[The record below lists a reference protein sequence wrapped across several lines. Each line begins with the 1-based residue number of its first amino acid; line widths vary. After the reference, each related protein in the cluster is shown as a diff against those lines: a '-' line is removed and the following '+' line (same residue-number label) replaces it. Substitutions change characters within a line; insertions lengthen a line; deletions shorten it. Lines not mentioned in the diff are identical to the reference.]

1 MKKHASKK
9 KKTAV
14 AKNESVPQTGES
26 ALESK
31 KPIITF
37 RNRLRSWIRE
47 SQFLATT
54 LSIILTFGTTAL
66 VEHCQRIKDRR
77 LSAMM
82 VMGNIETFSRKVE
95 EMANSMA
102 RRDSIATW
110 MLSLPQDSLDLIPP
124 SEMVDLINEV
134 IAGIDFL
141 THDKTAESIFSSN
154 IETWKNM
161 QKFQFIDNVG
171 SCFSEMNADENYWR
185 EWVKGFEE
193 AVNDV
198 LEHPEQ
204 HPGERTCTKLL
215 RNDVFRQKIES
226 FHVRQYWL
234 EYLAAKYRYLNQKS
248 AKMMDIK
255 YEKVEAFADERLNEV
270 NINQVEPVQSQFRKK
285 TLKADSLNT
294 LRPIKLHID
303 SIIQGKL
310 RPKSPQ

>member
-1 MKKHASKK
+1 MKKHSSKK
-9 KKTAV
+9 KKAAAPKSEPT
-14 AKNESVPQTGES
+14 PQTGES
-26 ALESK
+26 TLESK
-31 KPIITF
+31 KPVSSF
-37 RNRLRSWIRE
+37 KSKLRSWVRE

-54 LSIILTFGTTAL
+54 LSIILTFGSTAL
-66 VEHCQRIKDRR
+66 VNHCQRLKDRK

-82 VMGNIETFSRKVE
+82 VMGNIETFSRRVE
-95 EMANSMA
+95 DMASSMA

-171 SCFSEMNADENYWR
+171 FCFSEMNADENYWR

-198 LEHPEQ
+198 LEHPEE
-204 HPGERTCTKLL
+204 HSGERTCTKLL

-255 YEKVEAFADERLNEV
+255 YEEVEAFADERLNEV
-270 NINQVEPVQSQFRKK
+270 DIDEVEPVQSQFRKK
-285 TLKADSLNT
+285 TLMADSLNT
-294 LRPIKLHID
+294 LRTIKLHID
-303 SIIQGKL
+303 SIIQGKI
-310 RPKSPQ
+310 PQQ

>member
-1 MKKHASKK
+1 MKKHSSKK
-9 KKTAV
+9 KKA
-14 AKNESVPQTGES
+14 AAPKNEPTPQTGES

-31 KPIITF
+31 KPVSSF
-37 RNRLRSWIRE
+37 KSKLRSWVRE

-54 LSIILTFGTTAL
+54 LSIILTFGSTAL
-66 VEHCQRIKDRR
+66 VNHCERLKDRK

-198 LEHPEQ
+198 LEHPEE
-204 HPGERTCTKLL
+204 HSGVRTCTKLL

-255 YEKVEAFADERLNEV
+255 YEEVEAFADERLNEV
-270 NINQVEPVQSQFRKK
+270 NINEVEPVQSQFRKK

-303 SIIQGKL
+303 SIIQGKI
-310 RPKSPQ
+310 PQQ

>member
-1 MKKHASKK
+1 MKKHSSKK
-9 KKTAV
+9 KKA
-14 AKNESVPQTGES
+14 AAPKNEPTPQTRES

-31 KPIITF
+31 KPVSSF
-37 RNRLRSWIRE
+37 KSKLRSWVRE

-54 LSIILTFGTTAL
+54 LSIILTFGSTAL
-66 VEHCQRIKDRR
+66 VNHCQRLKDRK

-198 LEHPEQ
+198 LEHPEE
-204 HPGERTCTKLL
+204 HSGVRTCTKLL

-255 YEKVEAFADERLNEV
+255 YEEVEAFADERLNEV
-270 NINQVEPVQSQFRKK
+270 NINEVEPVQSQFRKK

-303 SIIQGKL
+303 SIIQGKI
-310 RPKSPQ
+310 PQQ

>member
-1 MKKHASKK
+1 MKKHSSKK
-9 KKTAV
+9 KKA
-14 AKNESVPQTGES
+14 AAPKNEPTPQTGES

-31 KPIITF
+31 KPVSSF
-37 RNRLRSWIRE
+37 KSKLRSWVRE

-54 LSIILTFGTTAL
+54 LSIILTFGSTAL
-66 VEHCQRIKDRR
+66 VNHCQRLKDRK

-198 LEHPEQ
+198 LEHPEE
-204 HPGERTCTKLL
+204 HSGVRTCTKLL

-255 YEKVEAFADERLNEV
+255 YEEVEAFADERLNEV
-270 NINQVEPVQSQFRKK
+270 NINEVEPVQSQFRKN

-303 SIIQGKL
+303 SIIQGKI
-310 RPKSPQ
+310 PQQ